1 MNTPTQFIQSL
12 SEEQVKNILEI
23 IFTVSKPENE
33 DMLERIL
40 EDMDLSDEAIGSLLS
55 IINQYSGS
63 IR

>member
-1 MNTPTQFIQSL
+1 MNTPIEFINSL
-12 SEEQVKNILEI
+12 SEEQAKYILEI
-23 IFTVSKPENE
+23 VFTVAKPENE

-40 EDMDLSDEAIGSLLS
+40 EDMDLSDAAIGSLLS